1 MINNKVMKMNLFKI
15 MSNSKWLGAI
25 LMLCLTISLGS
36 CTEEIDESNFA
47 IKEELTISEYIGS
60 DPDFSLIK
68 TVFDNVKLGKTS
80 DASSLTSVLSTR
92 GNYTA
97 FLPNNAAMQKYLAEL
112 GLATVEEMN
121 PEQMELIANSC
132 IIDNGDQSAY
142 ESADFPT
149 PGSFTMPNL
158 KNRIVTCRAD
168 DNGDFIIGGTSKV
181 IKSDIELSNGML
193 HIVETVISPSNKM
206 LPDLIAQAGNMRI
219 MSHLLTATKW
229 ADAMMGEMDMVYEN
243 DEREESF
250 ILPGIEYNDFVY
262 AQHRYYGYTAFI
274 EPDSLYQ
281 EKWGI
286 TLNGGEENWDDVMS
300 KVKAQCEK
308 IYGATGNAA
317 IDNDFTHP
325 ENAVNKFVAYHLV
338 YGKMAYDRFVC
349 HYSEYGYKYG
359 DKTNPQTVTCP
370 TNVWDYYTTMG
381 EHPSLIKITQ
391 VGDESAVVENPTDHP
406 IYLNRIS
413 VYNNSRE
420 GDYKE
425 IGVKSKG
432 ILISPTNGE
441 FDNSAVNGFYFPI
454 NDILVNDE
462 TNRNMLGSERIRF
475 DVTTVLHEL
484 ISNNIR
490 RGEYTIMPNG
500 YFDNIMNESQDC
512 KLLYLFEGL
521 SGAGGNWV
529 DYQGDEFM
537 VSGLYDFTMKLPP
550 VPKDG
555 TYEIRMGVSMNS
567 LRGMCQIYMG
577 EEPNK
582 LLPVGLP
589 FDMRDQAKADNPAIP
604 WVIDGEDDQTNI
616 ENDKALR
623 NQGYMKGPRYFTMGD
638 GKGETT
644 VRDKNG
650 AIRRIVTVM
659 DMKAGKSYYIRFKS
673 ALKKLDSQFFMD
685 FFEYAPSNIFN
696 GATPEDIW

>member
-1 MINNKVMKMNLFKI
+1 MKMNFFKLQSHVRWI
-15 MSNSKWLGAI
+15 GSV
-25 LMLCLTISLGS
+25 LMLCLSFSLGS

-47 IKEELTISEYIGS
+47 IKEEKTISEYIESTPG
-60 DPDFSLIK
+60 FSLIK
-68 TVFDNVKLGKTS
+68 IVFDNVKLGKS
-80 DASSLTSVLSTR
+80 VDASTLTNVLSTR

-97 FLPNNAAMQKYLAEL
+97 FIPNDAAMQKYLTEL
-112 GLATVEEMN
+112 GISTVEEMT

-149 PGSFTMPNL
+149 PGSFIMPNL

-168 DNGDFIIGGTSKV
+168 ENGDFIIGGTSKV

-193 HIVETVISPSNKM
+193 HIVESVISPSNKM

-229 ADAMMGEMDMVYEN
+229 ADAMMEEMDMVYEN
-243 DEREESF
+243 EEREESWY
-250 ILPGIEYNDFVY
+250 LNDVGTFDY

-281 EKWGI
+281 EKWGV
-286 TLNGGEENWDDVMS
+286 TLNDSEENWDEVMS
-300 KVKAQCEK
+300 LIKENCER
-308 IYGATGNAA
+308 IYGATGNSK

-325 ENAVNKFVAYHLV
+325 DNAINKFVAYHLV

-359 DKTNPQTVTCP
+359 DRANPQTIICP
-370 TNVWDYYTTMG
+370 TNVWDYYTTLG

-462 TNRNMLGSERIRF
+462 ANRNLLGSERIRF
-475 DVTTVLHEL
+475 DVSTVLHEL

-512 KLLYLFEGL
+512 KLLYLYEGL
-521 SGAGGNWV
+521 SPRAGGWA

-589 FDMRDQAKADNPAIP
+589 FDMRDVPSETEVNPAIP
-604 WVIDGEDDQTNI
+604 WVKDGEDDQTNI
-616 ENDKALR
+616 ENDKNLR
-623 NQGYMKGPRYFTMGD
+623 NQGYMKGPRYFFRGNGD
-638 GKGETT
+638 GSGNI
-644 VRDKNG
+644 RDYSG

>member
-1 MINNKVMKMNLFKI
+1 MNLFKLQSHVRWI
-15 MSNSKWLGAI
+15 GSV
-25 LMLCLTISLGS
+25 LMLCLAFSLGS

-47 IKEELTISEYIGS
+47 IKEEKTISEYIESTPG
-60 DPDFSLIK
+60 FSLIK
-68 TVFDNVKLGKTS
+68 IVFDNVKLGKS
-80 DASSLTSVLSTR
+80 VDASTLTNVLSTR

-97 FLPNNAAMQKYLAEL
+97 FIPNDAAMQKYLTEL
-112 GLATVEEMN
+112 GISTVEEMT

-132 IIDNGDQSAY
+132 IIDNGEQSAY
-142 ESADFPT
+142 ESVDFPT
-149 PGSFTMPNL
+149 PGSFVKPNL

-168 DNGDFIIGGTSKV
+168 GDGNFIIGGSSKV
-181 IKSDIELSNGML
+181 IQADVELSNGML
-193 HIVETVISPSNKM
+193 HVVETVISPSNRM
-206 LPDLIAQAGNMRI
+206 LPDLISQAGNMRI
-219 MSHLLTATKW
+219 MSYLLTQTKW
-229 ADAMMGEMDMVYEN
+229 ADAMMQELDLVYEN
-243 DEREESF
+243 EEREESF
-250 ILPGIEYNDFVY
+250 VLPGIEYNDFVY
-262 AQHRYYGYTAFI
+262 AQHRYYGFTAFV

-281 EKWGI
+281 EWGI
-286 TLNGGEENWDDVMS
+286 TLPEDVNADVNWDDVMS
-300 KVKAQCEK
+300 KIKAQCETF
-308 IYGATGNAA
+308 YGATGNAA

-325 ENAVNKFVAYHLV
+325 DNAVNKFVAYHLL

-359 DKTNPQTVTCP
+359 DASNPQTATCP
-370 TNVWDYYTTMG
+370 TNVWDYFTTLG
-381 EHPSLIKITQ
+381 EHPALVKVTQ
-391 VGDESAVVENPTDHP
+391 VGDESAVVENPSDHP

-413 VYNNSRE
+413 VYNNDRE

-425 IGVKSKG
+425 TAVKSEG
-432 ILISPTNGE
+432 ILISPTNGDY
-441 FDNSAVNGFYFPI
+441 DNSAVNGFYFPI
-454 NDILVNDE
+454 NKFLVNDLN
-462 TNRNMLGSERIRF
+462 NRNLLGSERIRF
-475 DVTTVLHEL
+475 DVSTVLHEL

-500 YFDNIMNESQDC
+500 YFENIVNESQDC
-512 KLLYLFEGL
+512 KLLYLYEGL

-537 VSGLYDFTMKLPP
+537 VSGLYDFTMQLPP

-555 TYEIRMGVSMNS
+555 TYEIRMGVSLNS

-589 FDMRDQAKADNPAIP
+589 FDMRDTPSADNPAIP

-616 ENDKALR
+616 ENDKNLR
-623 NQGYMKGPRYFTMGD
+623 NQGYMKGPRYFTVGD

-644 VRDKNG
+644 VRDRSG
-650 AIRRIVTVM
+650 AIRRIITVM
-659 DMKAGKSYYIRFKS
+659 DMKAGKTYYVRFKS